1 MIQDAEY
8 ASHTVGCATHWG
20 RVPGSGGH
28 ALVWKAAWTS
38 REIYFLCE
46 RCCEHRNPLT
56 LAMPTNPITT
66 AQTNGIAT
74 PTRTQAADA
83 ETKATPSTL
92 LPFATRAQQLA
103 EHLSTSGL
111 LPEDCTGWE
120 CVSAADAARLLGR
133 DGAVSGNCIRIPYYT
148 LEGAPLLVN
157 ELPFNRLRLLSDR
170 DQKTLGAKYL
180 SPGSS
185 GAHVFIPNGF
195 RTLLEAVTPGAP
207 AALVLTEGEKKAVA
221 AVKSGVLCLGI
232 PGVRMG
238 ISEGALVPELA
249 ALIEQYKTQAG
260 VNARVVVLYDSEG
273 ALLPPDAA
281 VPQGKKAGRVQL
293 RGVARATGHRE
304 VAQAGLD
311 LVAAVRGVGVAAAYT
326 ACPAGEGG
334 AKVGIDDL
342 YVQQGAAAVLEL
354 VQEAATHCT
363 DVDEEAEAEVAAI
376 LADLPFTPL
385 GTAPD
390 GSTLHLRMRATGD
403 IVTLPTRDLTLAR
416 LTALFGSSWVEG
428 RFVDV
433 TEQGRRVFS
442 GLEAGLFFGGL
453 CQRCGIWSED
463 RRRGAGAWCDADGT
477 VLLNAHEGLI
487 DARTGETLSQ
497 DDRVRSGVLYDVVR
511 ESDRVGMSVA
521 AILHAPEQSPA
532 EALLQHL
539 QSWGYATTTAPYL
552 LAAWVSVAALLPA
565 LPIRPHVWVY
575 GRAGSGKTSLAE
587 SITAAMDRGCIA
599 IDGGATAHTPAG
611 LRQSI
616 GAASLPVVF
625 DEAEVHSSS
634 DPRLIERARAVV
646 SWALSQARAGYTSS
660 GDGANTIGS
669 SRGTPSGRALVSQAV
684 TPWCWLS
691 ISPPELQEAD
701 RGRLVL
707 LEMDVAKRVGSAPPS
722 IDLAERLGAQARAWM
737 LRHLSALE
745 AALGWVHEDPQAA
758 ALVSSGR
765 LRSTWGLFAAAWCV
779 LQDGSD
785 WAAHQAETLEL
796 LTRIRDDQSD
806 GGGEIESMGTR
817 LLRDILTLRIQVG
830 DGMGRVERT
839 VGELLTE
846 VEPAARG
853 QADTAA
859 GRALRDNGVV
869 LLSERQLFVA
879 GALSVLRDR
888 LGRSGWAAV
897 DVDKVLGQ
905 LPGAERA
912 GQGNSCQHPR
922 QRVAGGVRMSGVVLP
937 MPADLVHAPGVEGA

>member
-1 MIQDAEY
+1 M
-8 ASHTVGCATHWG
+8 
-20 RVPGSGGH
+20 
-28 ALVWKAAWTS
+28 
-38 REIYFLCE
+38 
-46 RCCEHRNPLT
+46 
-56 LAMPTNPITT
+56 AMPTIPNATT
-66 AQTNGIAT
+66 QGAGTT
-74 PTRTQAADA
+74 EPTSPGPTSGPVA
-83 ETKATPSTL
+83 ETESKTTSSTL
-92 LPFATRAQQLA
+92 VLFTTRAQQLA
-103 EHLSTSGL
+103 AHLSTSGL
-111 LPEDCTGWE
+111 LPEDCPNWE
-120 CVSAADAARLLGR
+120 CVSSADAARLLGR
-133 DGAVSGNCIRIPYYT
+133 DSGVTGNCIRIPYYN
-148 LEGAPLLVN
+148 LSGEPLLVN
-157 ELPFNRLRLLSDR
+157 QLPFNRVRLLSER
-170 DQKTLGAKYL
+170 DQQTLGAKYL
-180 SPGSS
+180 SPASS
-185 GAHVFIPNGF
+185 GAHIFIPHGF
-195 RTLLEAVTPGAP
+195 RALLEAVTPDAP
-207 AALVLTEGEKKAVA
+207 AVLVVTEGEKKAVA
-221 AVKSGVLCLGI
+221 AVKAEVLCLGL

-238 ISEGALVPELA
+238 ISKGVLVPELA
-249 ALIEQYKTQAG
+249 DLVGRYKTQAG
-260 VNARVVVLYDSEG
+260 ASARVVVLFDSEG
-273 ALLPPDAA
+273 ALLPTDA
-281 VPQGKKAGRVQL
+281 VMPESKHAGRVVV
-293 RGVARATGHRE
+293 RGIAHTTAHRD

-311 LVAAVRGVGVAAAYT
+311 LVGALRGAGLSAAYT

-334 AKVGIDDL
+334 VKVGIDDL
-342 YVQQGAAAVLEL
+342 FVQQGAAAVLEL

-363 DVDEEAEAEVAAI
+363 NADDEAEAEVAAI
-376 LADLPFTPL
+376 LADLPFVPL

-433 TEQGRRVFS
+433 TEQGKRVFS
-442 GLEAGLFFGGL
+442 GLEAALFFGGL

-463 RRRGAGAWCDADGT
+463 RRRGAGAWRDADGT
-477 VLLNAHEGLI
+477 ALLNAHEGLI

-511 ESDRVGMSVA
+511 TSDRVGMSVA
-521 AILHAPEQSPA
+521 AIVHAPEQSSA
-532 EALLQHL
+532 DALLQHF
-539 QSWGYATTTAPYL
+539 QAWGYATTTAPYL
-552 LAAWVSVAALLPA
+552 LAAWVAVAALLPA

-587 SITAAMDRGCIA
+587 SITAAMDGGCIA

-616 GAASLPVVF
+616 GAASLPIVF

-684 TPWCWLS
+684 TSWCWLS

-722 IDLAERLGAQARAWM
+722 IDIAERLGAQARAWM

-745 AALGWVHEDPQAA
+745 AALGWVREDPQAA

-779 LQDGSD
+779 LQHGDN
-785 WAAHQAETLEL
+785 WAAHQAEALEL

-806 GGGEIESMGTR
+806 GGGEIESMGAR
-817 LLRDILTLRIQVG
+817 LLRDILTLRIQIG
-830 DGMGRVERT
+830 DGMDRVERA

-846 VEPAARG
+846 VEPATRG

-879 GALSVLRDR
+879 GGLSVLRDR

-912 GQGNSCQHPR
+912 GQGKSCQHPR

-937 MPADLVHAPGVEGA
+937 MPADLVQAPGVEGA